1 LSRITTRRRLL
12 VAIVLLA
19 AATLLPVEA
28 SWSWTVPSV
37 RTRSLPVASGEV
49 VGLPWPSSHL
59 GVQWHGDE
67 DAAIELRWRAP
78 GVGAAGA
85 WSAWQA
91 LVTAHDMD
99 DPVNGRSSS
108 GLVPVRDA
116 TAVQVRVVSG
126 AADALELVAID
137 AVHGRRRTMTASGP
151 SGGVAAASIQ
161 DPKVGPPPIIGR
173 PEWGA
178 DESLRRRDREPVYA
192 PIRRLAVH
200 HTVTVEGSD
209 PAATV
214 RAILAYHT
222 QANGWNDIGYN
233 FLIDSAGRVY
243 EGRWARSYAPGEV
256 PDGENTEGKGVV
268 GAHVSGNN
276 TGTVGIALLGD
287 FTGASPTRAALRSLE
302 RVLAWKGDRHDIDLL
317 GETSWSV
324 GTRPT
329 IAGHRD
335 VGQTACPGG
344 RLYELLPTVRWS
356 ANHIAASAR
365 TSNPTLGYWTLGRD
379 SSLYSF
385 GQSAYH
391 GGSGQV
397 PAPVV
402 SMASTP
408 SGNGYWLLSANG
420 RVSPFGDAV
429 SYGST
434 EAMRLN
440 KPVVRLEPTPSGL
453 GYWVLAADGGVFSFG
468 DAAFHGSTGSMRLNA
483 PVVSMAS
490 TVTGRGY
497 WLLAGDGGVFTFG
510 DAAFHGSTGS
520 MRLNAPVVSMA
531 PAPSGAGY
539 WLQAADGGIFTFGA
553 LRFYGSV
560 PGLALAGTANTVQ
573 IRITPTGEGYYVMGA
588 DGGIFTFGD
597 ARFHGSQPGMSGNA
611 PAVDIAL
618 KIDVVKTRTPPTR
631 TTTTSTTTLLPTSTT
646 TTTERPEGDG

>member
-1 LSRITTRRRLL
+1 ML
-12 VAIVLLA
+12 VA
-19 AATLLPVEA
+19 AATLLPVNA
-28 SWSWTVPSV
+28 SWSWSVPSV
-37 RTRSLPVASGEV
+37 RIRSLPVAAGTPIA
-49 VGLPWPSSHL
+49 LPWPSSHL
-59 GVQWHGDE
+59 GVRWQGDE
-67 DAAIELRWRAP
+67 DATIELRWRRPATAGGP
-78 GVGAAGA
+78 GA
-85 WSAWQA
+85 WSAWA
-91 LVTAHDMD
+91 PVATAHDMD
-99 DPVNGRSSS
+99 DPQRGISSS
-108 GLVPVRDA
+108 GLVPTVGA
-116 TAVQVRVVSG
+116 TAAEVRVVAG
-126 AADALELVAID
+126 DVDLATVTLVTID
-137 AVHGRRRTMTASGP
+137 AVHGPRRVEFASRTGGTAAG
-151 SGGVAAASIQ
+151 ASIE

-173 PEWGA
+173 PQWGA
-178 DESLRRRDREPVYA
+178 DESLRKQDREPVYA
-192 PIRRLAVH
+192 PIRRFAVH
-200 HTVTVEGSD
+200 HTVTAEGSD

-243 EGRWARSYAPGEV
+243 EGRWARSYAPGEI
-256 PDGENTEGKGVV
+256 PDGENRDGKGVI

-276 TGTVGIALLGD
+276 TGTVGVALLGD
-287 FTGASPTRAALRSLE
+287 FTGASPTRAAIRSLE
-302 RVLAWKGDRHDIDLL
+302 RVLAWKGDRHDVDLL
-317 GETSWSV
+317 GETSWST
-324 GTRPT
+324 GTRST

-344 RLYELLPTVRWS
+344 RLYELLPTIRWS

-365 TSNPTLGYWTLGRD
+365 THNPTLGYWTLGRD
-379 SSLYSF
+379 TALYSF
-385 GQSAYH
+385 GQAAYH

-420 RVSPFGDAV
+420 RVTPFGDATFL
-429 SYGST
+429 GST
-434 EAMRLN
+434 ESMRLN
-440 KPVVRLEPTPSGL
+440 KPVVRLEPTPTGL

-468 DAAFHGSTGSMRLNA
+468 DAAFHGSTGAMRLNA

-490 TVTGRGY
+490 TVTGKGY

-510 DAAFHGSTGS
+510 DAVFRGSTGS
-520 MRLNAPVVSMA
+520 MRLNAPVLSMA

-539 WLQAADGGIFTFGA
+539 WLQAADGGVFTFGA

-560 PGLALAGTANTVQ
+560 PGLRLAGTASTVQ

-597 ARFHGSQPGMSGNA
+597 AVFRGSQPGMSGNA

-618 KIDVVKTRTPPTR
+618 KVDPVKTRTPPT
-631 TTTTSTTTLLPTSTT
+631 TTTTSTTLLPSSTTSTT
-646 TTTERPEGDG
+646 EPPPEGPGDTIP